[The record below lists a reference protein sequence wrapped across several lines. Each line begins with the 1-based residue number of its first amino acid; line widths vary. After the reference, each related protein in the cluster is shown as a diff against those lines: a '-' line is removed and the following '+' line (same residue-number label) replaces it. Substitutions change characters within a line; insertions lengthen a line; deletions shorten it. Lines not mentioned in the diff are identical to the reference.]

1 MHSDSGRIRDG
12 ILKMGKICMYIV
24 CNINTGGFW
33 PRTGWT
39 SAAKRVRFSAGAHHG
54 RVDAGDKMLIES
66 ELHDV
71 IS

>member
-1 MHSDSGRIRDG
+1 
-12 ILKMGKICMYIV
+12 MYIV